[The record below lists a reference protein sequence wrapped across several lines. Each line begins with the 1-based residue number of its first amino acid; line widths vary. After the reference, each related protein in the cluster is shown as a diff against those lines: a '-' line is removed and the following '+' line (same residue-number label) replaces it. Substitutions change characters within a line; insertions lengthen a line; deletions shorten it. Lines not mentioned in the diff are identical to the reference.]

1 MRSDLYAR
9 EGGERAAAVTPR
21 QSPRMRPRL
30 FYRAEYVCDVL
41 EAGMRHTFDILRPQR
56 IRDGLVRSGAARAEE
71 FIAPA
76 ALGDDD
82 LLLVHTPAYLEL
94 IRQPATLARL
104 LFLDPEHP
112 WDDRL
117 LMPFLYAS
125 GGTLAAAVAA
135 VQDGGISLNLGGG
148 YHHAHADK
156 AEGFCAIAD
165 VAVAIR
171 RLQRD
176 GRAARVLIVDLDY
189 HHGNG
194 NAEIFA
200 TDESV
205 FTFSMHANNWCWLTK
220 RNNLDIELPARTDD
234 ARYLGTLREHLPAIL
249 AAFQP
254 NCVFYIAGSDP
265 FWEDQLGDFDV
276 SEAGMLERDCC
287 VTREVRRHGLPLVV
301 VTAGGYGPSS
311 WRIHFNYYRWL
322 LAGAEVPSESPV

>member
-1 MRSDLYAR
+1 MRQ
-9 EGGERAAAVTPR
+9 T
-21 QSPRMRPRL
+21 
-30 FYRAEYVCDVL
+30 FDVL
-41 EAGMRHTFDILRPQR
+41 RSQR
-56 IRDGLVRSGAARAEE
+56 IRDALVACDAARADE
-71 FIAPA
+71 FIAPPP
-76 ALGDDD
+76 LDTDD
-82 LLLVHTPAYLEL
+82 LLLVHTPAYLER
-94 IRQPATLARL
+94 IRTPATLARL

-117 LMPFLYAS
+117 LMPFLYAA
-125 GGTLAAAVAA
+125 GGTLAAALAA
-135 VQDGGISLNLGGG
+135 AADGGIGLNLAGG
-148 YHHAHADK
+148 YHHAQADK

-176 GRAARVLIVDLDY
+176 RRGTRVLIVDLDY

-220 RNNLDIELPARTDD
+220 RNNLDLELPAHSGDD
-234 ARYLGTLREHLPAIL
+234 AYLDTLRQRLPPVL
-249 AAFQP
+249 AEFRP
-254 NCVFYIAGSDP
+254 DFVFYVAGSDP
-265 FWEDQLGDFDV
+265 FAEDRLGDFDV
-276 SEAGMLERDCC
+276 SEDAMLERDRF
-287 VTREVRRHGLPLVV
+287 VTDAVRRHATPMVV

-322 LAGAEVPSESPV
+322 LTEWSVA

>member
-1 MRSDLYAR
+1 MDAGPDVARRSQ
-9 EGGERAAAVTPR
+9 GP
-21 QSPRMRPRL
+21 RPRL

-56 IRDGLVRSGAARAEE
+56 IRDALVACGAARSEE
-71 FIAPA
+71 FIVPA

-82 LLLVHTPAYLEL
+82 LRLVHTAAYLEL
-94 IRQPATLARL
+94 VRQPATLARL

-125 GGTLAAAVAA
+125 GGTLAAALAA
-135 VQDGGISLNLGGG
+135 AEGGGIGLNLGGG
-148 YHHAHADK
+148 YHHAQRDK

-171 RLQRD
+171 RLQRE

-220 RNNLDIELPARTDD
+220 RNNLDVELPAHTDD
-234 ARYLGTLREHLPAIL
+234 ALYLDTLRSRLPPIL
-249 AAFQP
+249 AEFRPQF
-254 NCVFYIAGSDP
+254 VFYVAGSDP
-265 FWEDQLGDFDV
+265 FVEDRLGDFDI
-276 SEAGMLERDCC
+276 SEAGMLERDCF
-287 VTREVRRHGLPLVV
+287 VTREVRRYGLPLVV

-322 LAGAEVPSESPV
+322 LAGAEAT